1 MNKIN
6 VKTTLP
12 LSLCCAFTIIC
23 SSLLNESLTAKE
35 LPQKLF
41 SRSILDNSKSYQKQQ
56 STLEEKTTDYC
67 QSIGTEYQEF
77 YNFETLNYKIGI
89 CYKSEKWFYYRQSKS
104 NPNNSLFLPAKVVF
118 GGDFFR
124 AQHKKVTYFVGVN
137 SNGYY
142 SSVMYGNN
150 QIVFEPELST
160 TPMITKNKENVIPVE
175 EFVPKTVVSPDS
187 ELDSNTDNFES
198 ID

>member
-6 VKTTLP
+6 GKNALP
-12 LSLCCAFTIIC
+12 LLLCCASTTIY
-23 SSLLNESLTAKE
+23 SSLLNERLTAKE
-35 LPQKLF
+35 LPQRPFYKSTL
-41 SRSILDNSKSYQKQQ
+41 SNSESYKKQQ
-56 STLEEKTTDYC
+56 SVSEEKKLNYC
-67 QSIGTEYQEF
+67 QSIGTDYQEF

-89 CYKSEKWFYYRQSKS
+89 CYKNEKWFYYRQSKS
-104 NPNNSLFLPAKVVF
+104 NPNNSLFLPAQVVF

-124 AQHKKVTYFVGVN
+124 AKYKKVTYFVGVN

-160 TPMITKNKENVIPVE
+160 TPVITKNKEEVMPVDE
-175 EFVPKTVVSPDS
+175 LVPKTVVSPNF
-187 ELDSNTDNFES
+187 ELDSNIDNIES